1 MFDDLPSDRSIIIN
15 SAKLT
20 LFLDTAALCSETLSM
35 TAVTERC
42 RRISSIALSSFD
54 LISSIILSSLSQ
66 NLSHIPQYHVGK
78 VVSMILHLKQRDIVK
93 INTTVLN
100 MSIFKTY
107 SKKFTRVSKL
117 IKLSEK
123 EYGYFDGIPRAS

>member
-42 RRISSIALSSFD
+42 RRISSIALSAFD
-54 LISSIILSSLSQ
+54 LITSIILSSLSQ

-93 INTTVLN
+93 INSTTVLN
-100 MSIFKTY
+100 MSIFITY
-107 SKKFTRVSKL
+107 SKKLTRVSKL

-123 EYGYFDGIPRAS
+123 E